1 MTSLT
6 LKPGVGRIEN
16 YAFYECSGLSS
27 VTIPGSVG
35 TIGRYA
41 FYSCAGLKNVVIQ
54 DGVTLIGDCAFEEC
68 VNLSGI
74 TIPDSVVSIGYD
86 ILYNSPAQLTCSP
99 GSYAYQYALREGYI
113 KQATGNTQTPAP
125 SQNIWTTAYGGNG
138 NYENLGNGQVAFV
151 SLRNKKVTS
160 ASIPNVLKID
170 GKSYKV
176 TQIKAKAFAGCKKL
190 KKITI
195 YAKSLKKVGKAAF
208 KGIHKKA
215 KIKVPKAK
223 LKAYKKLFKGKGLAK
238 SAKIT
243 K

>member
-1 MTSLT
+1 M
-6 LKPGVGRIEN
+6 
-16 YAFYECSGLSS
+16 
-27 VTIPGSVG
+27 
-35 TIGRYA
+35 
-41 FYSCAGLKNVVIQ
+41 
-54 DGVTLIGDCAFEEC
+54 LI
-68 VNLSGI
+68 
-74 TIPDSVVSIGYD
+74 
-86 ILYNSPAQLTCSP
+86 
-99 GSYAYQYALREGYI
+99 
-113 KQATGNTQTPAP
+113 
-125 SQNIWTTAYGGNG
+125 
-138 NYENLGNGQVAFV
+138 VA
-151 SLRNKKVTS
+151 
-160 ASIPNVLKID
+160 

-238 SAKIT
+238 SVKIT